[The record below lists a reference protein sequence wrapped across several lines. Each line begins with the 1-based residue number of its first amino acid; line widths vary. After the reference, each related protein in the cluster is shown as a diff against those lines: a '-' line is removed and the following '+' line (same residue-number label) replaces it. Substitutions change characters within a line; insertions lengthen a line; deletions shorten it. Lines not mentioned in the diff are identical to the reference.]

1 MKFVFIAA
9 VTTLM
14 LAQSATAAETKA
26 AAPAAAPAKSVVE
39 PVSSEPQS
47 TTANYGDWTL
57 RCTRLGATANA
68 AKVCEVIQSI
78 GVQGQA
84 NPIAQLAFG
93 YEDPKGNLK
102 FTAVLPVSVSFNGPI
117 TMATGDASPAT
128 MNMAWTRCLPEGC
141 FANTD
146 VSQDLA
152 KRLRSQTEKGKV
164 SFKDGAAR
172 DAVLPVSFRGLS
184 EALDALDKAN

>member
-1 MKFVFIAA
+1 MKLLFIAA
-9 VTTLM
+9 TTTL
-14 LAQSATAAETKA
+14 LFAQSTIAAETKA
-26 AAPAAAPAKSVVE
+26 AAPAAPAKAVVE
-39 PVSSEPQS
+39 PVSNEPQS

-68 AKVCEVIQSI
+68 AKVCDVVQSI

-93 YEDPKGNLK
+93 YEEPKANLK

-117 TMATGDASPAT
+117 TVATGDANPASLP
-128 MNMAWTRCLPEGC
+128 MSWTRCLPEGC

-146 VSQDLA
+146 VSDDIA
-152 KRLRSQTEKGKV
+152 TRLRSQTEKGKV

-172 DAVLPVSFRGLS
+172 DAVLPVSFRGLA

>member
-1 MKFVFIAA
+1 
-9 VTTLM
+9 
-14 LAQSATAAETKA
+14 
-26 AAPAAAPAKSVVE
+26 VVE

-47 TTANYGDWTL
+47 TTANFGDWTL

-93 YEDPKGNLK
+93 YEEPKANLK
-102 FTAVLPVSVSFNGPI
+102 FTAVLPVNISFNGPI
-117 TMATGDASPAT
+117 TLSSGDANPAVLQ
-128 MNMAWTRCLPEGC
+128 MNWTRCLPEGC

-146 VSQDLA
+146 VDEATIAL
-152 KRLRSQTEKGKV
+152 LRAQTEKGKV
-164 SFKDGAAR
+164 AFKDGATR
-172 DAVLPVSFRGLS
+172 DAILPVSFRGLA
-184 EALDALDKAN
+184 EALDALNKAN

>member
-1 MKFVFIAA
+1 MKSLFIAA
-9 VTTLM
+9 AATLI
-14 LAQSATAAETKA
+14 LAQSAIAAETKA
-26 AAPAAAPAKSVVE
+26 AAPDAAGKTVVE

-93 YEDPKGNLK
+93 YEEPKANLK
-102 FTAVLPVSVSFNGPI
+102 FTAVLPVSVSFSGPI
-117 TMATGDASPAT
+117 TMATGDANPA
-128 MNMAWTRCLPEGC
+128 NLPMAWTRCLPEGC

-146 VSQDLA
+146 VTKEVA
-152 KRLRSQTEKGKV
+152 TRMRSQTEKGQV

-172 DAVLPVSFRGLS
+172 DAVLPVSFRGLA
-184 EALDALDKAN
+184 EALDALDKAY